1 MTHPIPPGTRDVL
14 PEEMRELRAIGDR
27 MRAAYEDAGYG
38 EIHTPALEYEEVLLR
53 GDERAAGARYRTFD
67 DQGAVLA
74 LRSDMTIP
82 VARVVATRYADAE
95 PPLRFSYVARAW
107 RATDR
112 GVGEPREFL
121 QAGIELI
128 GVPGVE
134 GEAEVVAL
142 TIAALDAAGLRRHR
156 VGVGDG
162 ALYRGLL
169 SSFGV
174 PEEAHLPMLEALS
187 RRDLVDL
194 EHQVEALGLDDSDR
208 DLLVRLPQLR
218 GGPEVLEDAPGVG
231 GLRSLH
237 EQLEARGVADRV
249 IFDLGLVRELGY
261 YTGAVFEV
269 YDPAVGF
276 TLGGGG
282 RYDNLI
288 GKFGRELPACGLAVD
303 VQRRASRAGRG
314 GGALVSDRVTI
325 AVPRGALFGGT
336 LDLLDGLGMDTSE
349 VRSNDRKLLF
359 ADIGVVTMRPSDV
372 PTYVEHGSAD
382 IGITGKD
389 VLLEQSE
396 RKVYELL
403 DLGYGECEMVVAA
416 PDTGDPIG
424 DALRRLGR
432 VRIATKYPRVA
443 GAHFAE
449 TGRQAEIVEVKG
461 SVELAPLTGLVD
473 GIVDLTA
480 TGKTLAEN
488 NLKVFE
494 RITTSTARLIA
505 NPVSHKLK
513 ATEIDAIL
521 ERLRR

>member
-1 MTHPIPPGTRDVL
+1 MTEQHRSVAGTPATSRTAIPPGTRDVL

-38 EIHTPALEYEEVLLR
+38 EVHTPALEYEEVLLR

-82 VARVVATRYADAE
+82 VARVVATRYAEAE

-169 SSFGV
+169 RSFGL

-194 EHQVEALGLDDSDR
+194 EHQVDALGLDDSDR

-218 GGPEVLEDAPGVG
+218 GGPEVLEGAPGVD
-231 GLRSLH
+231 GLRTLH

-249 IFDLGLVRELGY
+249 IFDLGLVRDLGY

-303 VQRRASRAGRG
+303 VQRVHLAQAAEE
-314 GGALVSDRVTI
+314 ALS
-325 AVPRGALFGGT
+325 
-336 LDLLDGLGMDTSE
+336 
-349 VRSNDRKLLF
+349 
-359 ADIGVVTMRPSDV
+359 
-372 PTYVEHGSAD
+372 
-382 IGITGKD
+382 
-389 VLLEQSE
+389 
-396 RKVYELL
+396 
-403 DLGYGECEMVVAA
+403 
-416 PDTGDPIG
+416 
-424 DALRRLGR
+424 
-432 VRIATKYPRVA
+432 
-443 GAHFAE
+443 
-449 TGRQAEIVEVKG
+449 
-461 SVELAPLTGLVD
+461 
-473 GIVDLTA
+473 
-480 TGKTLAEN
+480 
-488 NLKVFE
+488 
-494 RITTSTARLIA
+494 
-505 NPVSHKLK
+505 
-513 ATEIDAIL
+513 
-521 ERLRR
+521 